1 MTNNK
6 HNMKFGTSNRQP
18 LSTLITGVLLC
29 IAATSFTQ
37 SASAQSL
44 CCDKTAQGGC
54 VTPMP
59 ARPSPTR
66 GGDVGRYGEFHKR
79 IDKLDTGN
87 CANAYHLHKAQAW
100 LNLSRDLHYEGDGST
115 ATNAAYDEAEKLIKA
130 LEEGKTPSLD
140 TAMIQ
145 NASKLRADLW
155 DITTA
160 RKATPAL
167 LSSAARE
174 VAYCEV
180 ALVRAGYAQ
189 ANLGGNARV
198 NPLLGMA
205 QDICAAAK
213 DKPTCPVPPPA
224 PVVQA
229 PAPAPVVVAPPPP
242 PQPAPPVVVAPTA
255 IPAPMPA
262 APAPKPKRRVKQD
275 RN

>member
-6 HNMKFGTSNRQP
+6 HNMKFGTSNRQSVSS
-18 LSTLITGVLLC
+18 LVTGVLLC
-29 IAATSFTQ
+29 IAAASFTQ
-37 SASAQSL
+37 TASAQSL

-54 VTPMP
+54 VVPMP
-59 ARPSPTR
+59 ARPSPPR
-66 GGDVGRYGEFHKR
+66 GGDVGRYGELHKR

-87 CANAYHLHKAQAW
+87 CANAYHLNKAQAW
-100 LNLSRDLHYEGDGST
+100 LNLSRDLHYEGDGSA

-155 DITTA
+155 DIAAA

-198 NPLLGMA
+198 NPLIGMA

-229 PAPAPVVVAPPPP
+229 PAPAPVPPPAPVVAPPPS
-242 PQPAPPVVVAPTA
+242 QPAPPVVVAPT
-255 IPAPMPA
+255 PAPVPP
-262 APAPKPKRRVKQD
+262 APAPKRRVKQD